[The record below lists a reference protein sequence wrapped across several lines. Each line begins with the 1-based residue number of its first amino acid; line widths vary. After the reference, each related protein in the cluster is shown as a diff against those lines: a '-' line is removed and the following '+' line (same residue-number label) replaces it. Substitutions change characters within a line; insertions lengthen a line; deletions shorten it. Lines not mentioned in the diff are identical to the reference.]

1 MIVDRS
7 IGKRFRGWM
16 GVEKY
21 SIEKKIT
28 MIKIS
33 YSLLRMNIGNM
44 GVNSLRLLKQKK
56 QFQTYLIIENTLAYQ

>member
-1 MIVDRS
+1 
-7 IGKRFRGWM
+7 M
-16 GVEKY
+16 GAEKY